1 MDVRNLTAGG
11 PAATGGILRAS
22 LGSALPVEATTAFV
36 AAWKR
41 LGLVGEDGLTPSGE
55 RNLESIRDWNGD
67 TVADL
72 QTEHSSMFTF
82 PLLEVFNEDVLKT
95 AFGDANVTVTAATTT
110 RGKLYSVIEDGAQL
124 PFAAYGF
131 DMRYIEKKMRI
142 LAPNAKLTTIEE
154 TPFVVSGLNMFNCT
168 ISAYKDESGI
178 KVYRYY
184 DDGKFTAI

>member
-11 PAATGGILRAS
+11 PAATGGILRAPLRS
-22 LGSALPVEATTAFV
+22 VLPVDASTAFA

-41 LGLVGEDGLTPSGE
+41 LGLVGEDGLAPSGE
-55 RNLESIRDWNGD
+55 RNLESIRDWSGD

-72 QTEHSSMFTF
+72 QTDHSSSFTF

-95 AFGDANVTVTAATTT
+95 VFGDGNVTVTAQTET
-110 RGKLYSVIEDGAQL
+110 RGKLYTIIEDGAQL

-131 DMRYIEKKMRI
+131 DMRYIGKKMRI
-142 LAPNAKLTTIEE
+142 LVPNGKITTVEE
-154 TPFVVSGLNMFNCT
+154 TPFVVGGLNMFTCT
-168 ISAYKDESGI
+168 VSAYKDESGK

-184 DDGKFTAI
+184 EDEIRAA